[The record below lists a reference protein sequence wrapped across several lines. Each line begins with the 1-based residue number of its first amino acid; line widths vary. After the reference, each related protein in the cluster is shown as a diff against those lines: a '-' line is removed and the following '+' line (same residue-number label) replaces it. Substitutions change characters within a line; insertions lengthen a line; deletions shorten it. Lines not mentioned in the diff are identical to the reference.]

1 MPWICSNLWVA
12 REMDRHSKA
21 FAIKNR
27 RWLLVLLFVMQPL
40 GSLAATKPAEQP
52 DKEMLR
58 MMDFL
63 KDWDVINNMEMM
75 KDMQQVAPETQ
86 QPSRSGA
93 RAPTPM
99 RKKEAAK

>member
-1 MPWICSNLWVA
+1 MRKPP
-12 REMDRHSKA
+12 
-21 FAIKNR
+21 
-27 RWLLVLLFVMQPL
+27 WLLLLLLCLTQPV
-40 GSLAATKPAEQP
+40 GSFAASKTPEPP

-75 KDMQQVAPETQ
+75 KDLQQVAPEGS
-86 QPSRSGA
+86 QPPRGGA
-93 RAPTPM
+93 REPAAPM

>member
-1 MPWICSNLWVA
+1 MRKSP
-12 REMDRHSKA
+12 
-21 FAIKNR
+21 
-27 RWLLVLLFVMQPL
+27 WLLLLWMMQPL

-75 KDMQQVAPETQ
+75 KDLQQVAPEAG
-86 QPSRSGA
+86 QPP
-93 RAPTPM
+93 RAGVRETTPA
-99 RKKEAAK
+99 RKKEATK

>member
-1 MPWICSNLWVA
+1 M
-12 REMDRHSKA
+12 RKA
-21 FAIKNR
+21 P
-27 RWLLVLLFVMQPL
+27 WLLLLLWMMMPPAT
-40 GSLAATKPAEQP
+40 LAATKQVEQP

-75 KDMQQVAPETQ
+75 KDLQQIAPDAGQ
-86 QPSRSGA
+86 LLCAGA
-93 RAPTPM
+93 REPAPP

>member
-1 MPWICSNLWVA
+1 M
-12 REMDRHSKA
+12 RKA
-21 FAIKNR
+21 P
-27 RWLLVLLFVMQPL
+27 WLLLLLWMMEPL
-40 GSLAATKPAEQP
+40 GSSAATKQVEQP

-75 KDMQQVAPETQ
+75 KDLQQVAPEAD
-86 QPSRSGA
+86 QPPRGGA
-93 RAPTPM
+93 REPGPA

>member
-1 MPWICSNLWVA
+1 MTNP
-12 REMDRHSKA
+12 
-21 FAIKNR
+21 
-27 RWLLVLLFVMQPL
+27 RWLLLLVFVMQPL
-40 GSLAATKPAEQP
+40 GSLAATKQTETP

-63 KDWDVINNMEMM
+63 KDWEVINNMEMM
-75 KDMQQVAPETQ
+75 KDMQEVAPETQ
-86 QPSRSGA
+86 QSPPSGA

>member
-1 MPWICSNLWVA
+1 MRKRP
-12 REMDRHSKA
+12 
-21 FAIKNR
+21 
-27 RWLLVLLFVMQPL
+27 WLLLLLWMMNPP
-40 GSLAATKPAEQP
+40 GSSAATKQVEQP

-63 KDWDVINNMEMM
+63 KDWEIINNMEMM

-93 RAPTPM
+93 RAPTPT
-99 RKKEAAK
+99 RKKEASK